1 MTSTSQITRSYRAGR
16 PRTGPLTM
24 GQANMIRCILRDEPE
39 EINNHLVWTVPS
51 GATLERVA
59 AAFGALAERH
69 ESLRTRYPHTP
80 GSAPTV
86 QRVQPDG
93 SIELA
98 VVETADGED
107 PGALAARLALARR
120 APRFDLATE
129 FPLRITVV
137 TRAGL
142 PVRIALVTC
151 HAAVDATALHLLG
164 QEFQALLRGEELP
177 PPPSHAPIDI
187 AAFERTPAGIRRS
200 ESSLRHWRRI
210 VSEKPQAAFAE
221 DRTAPTDR
229 MLPQLWIRSRQAA
242 KDLARAAERT
252 GMSPTTVLVAAWC
265 GLVAH
270 RTAQRSC
277 VSAILSSNRFLPQL
291 TDYIG
296 TVAQDAL
303 LALDTDTETFDDLL
317 LRAKGSLLGA
327 YRNSWFDAIELWDA
341 IGEVEH
347 RRGTRFTRDVV
358 FNDLSALS
366 LTARQWADPTAEPAL
381 EWEPAQAVP
390 VRIMLWCHAFGE
402 TLDLSLRVDP
412 QLLDR
417 TEAEGFAVG
426 LLALLRAAAEGP
438 VPMRSLAAVTGVR
451 AAVRGPDW
459 SLVDG
464 SWIHRP
470 TVTGLLQEAL
480 GLPVRLRV
488 EEHPDHGATLAADI
502 AVGPADRPLTPAQA
516 HRAVLAALVDRP
528 TAMAP
533 GHYTVHAVDAV
544 DHPGTADGPDWSR
557 TTVLAQGEGRDP
569 EAGR

>member
-1 MTSTSQITRSYRAGR
+1 MTSTSQITRSYRAGE
-16 PRTGPLTM
+16 PRSGPLTM

-39 EINNHLVWTVPS
+39 EINNHLVWAVPP
-51 GATLERVA
+51 GVTLDQVA
-59 AAFGALAERH
+59 AAFVTLAERH
-69 ESLRTRYPHTP
+69 ESLRTRYPHST
-80 GSAPTV
+80 GIAPTV
-86 QRVQPDG
+86 QQVHPDG
-93 SIELA
+93 TIDIA
-98 VVETADGED
+98 VVEAQDGQD
-107 PGALAARLALARR
+107 TGALAARLALAQRS
-120 APRFDLATE
+120 PRFDLAAE

-137 TRAGL
+137 AQAGR
-142 PVRIALVTC
+142 PVRIALVSC

-164 QEFQALLRGEELP
+164 QEFQTLLRGDELP
-177 PPPSHAPIDI
+177 PSPANAPIDI
-187 AAFERTPAGIRRS
+187 AALERTPAGIRRS

-210 VSEKPQAAFAE
+210 ISDKPQAAFAE
-221 DRTAPTDR
+221 DRTAHSDR

-242 KDLARAAERT
+242 KDLARTAERT

-265 GLVAH
+265 SLVAH

-303 LALDTDTETFDDLL
+303 LALDTDAETFDDLL
-317 LRAKGSLLGA
+317 LRAKGSLLAA
-327 YRNSWFDAIELWDA
+327 YRNSWFDATELWDA

-366 LTARQWADPTAEPAL
+366 LQARQWADPTAEPAL

-412 QLLDR
+412 QLLDQA
-417 TEAEGFAVG
+417 EAEGFAVG

-438 VPMRSLAAVTGVR
+438 VPMRSLAKTTGIR

-459 SLVDG
+459 SLIDG
-464 SWIHRP
+464 SWIHLP
-470 TVTGLLQEAL
+470 TVDRLLQEAL
-480 GLPVRLRV
+480 GTPVRLRV
-488 EEHPDHGATLAADI
+488 EDDPDHGAILAADI
-502 AVGPADRPLTPAQA
+502 AVGPADKPVTPEQA
-516 HRAVLAALVDRP
+516 HRAVLAALVDQP

-533 GHYTVHAVDAV
+533 GRYTVYAVDPL
-544 DHPGTADGPDWSR
+544 PGPDGPDGPDWSR
-557 TTVLAQGEGRDP
+557 ATVVAQGDGRSV